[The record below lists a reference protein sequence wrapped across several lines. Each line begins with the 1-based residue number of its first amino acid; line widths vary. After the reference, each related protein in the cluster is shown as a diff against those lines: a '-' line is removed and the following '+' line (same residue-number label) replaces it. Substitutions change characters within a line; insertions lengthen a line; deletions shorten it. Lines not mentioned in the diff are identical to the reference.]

1 MTVLECER
9 LAPEAIDAGD
19 WDRLAE
25 ESRNLFATREFLSS
39 WWRHFGQGSPEFT
52 VCRDGAGRAVGLLPL
67 YTRRRAGLTVARF
80 AGHGP
85 GDHLGPIAGREAR
98 PEVGAAL
105 RRTLADLGCDLLVA
119 EHVPVD
125 DGWQSVIGG
134 HVVRDDAAPLITGE
148 SWESYSQSRSSHF
161 RRKLRWQMRRL
172 AQEGE
177 VTMRVSDAS
186 TLERDL
192 ETLFRLHG
200 TRWGGADGLPR
211 PRAVP
216 PGVRAGRA
224 RAGLAAPVA
233 ARARRRDD
241 RVQLRLPVRRP
252 RVAAPD
258 RARPADHDRLR
269 RPAPPLADARARVR
283 GRHQRVPAPARGR
296 GLQEPARDR
305 RRPPRDA
312 RRHLHPARALNVV
325 ARRHRRPPGP
335 RWKTRP
341 AGLRRP
347 RRGGRRPT
355 SRASSRAR
363 VPSASRPGP

>member
-1 MTVLECER
+1 MTELQCER
-9 LAPEAIDAGD
+9 LAPEAIDARD

-25 ESRNLFATREFLSS
+25 ESRNLFATREFLSC

-52 VCRDGAGRAVGLLPL
+52 MCRDGAGRAVGLLPL

-125 DGWQSVIGG
+125 DGWQSAIGG
-134 HVVRDDAAPLITGE
+134 HIVRDDAAPLITGE

-177 VTMRVSDAS
+177 VTMRLSDAS

-200 TRWGGADGLPR
+200 TRWEGQTDFLDHAPFHREFAPAALERGWLRLWQLELDGETIASSYGFR
-211 PRAVP
+211 F
-216 PGVRAGRA
+216 AGREWQLQTG
-224 RAGLAAPVA
+224 RDPRITIVSAGLLLLWRTLELAFEDGINEYLLLLGDEDYKSRLATGDG
-233 ARARRRDD
+233 RLET
-241 RVQLRLPVRRP
+241 RVVTYTLRGRSTLWLGGI
-252 RVAAPD
+252 A
-258 RARPADHDRLR
+258 DRLG
-269 RPAPPLADARARVR
+269 LAGRLARQ
-283 GRHQRVPAPARGR
+283 G
-296 GLQEPARDR
+296 
-305 RRPPRDA
+305 
-312 RRHLHPARALNVV
+312 
-325 ARRHRRPPGP
+325 
-335 RWKTRP
+335 
-341 AGLRRP
+341 
-347 RRGGRRPT
+347 
-355 SRASSRAR
+355 
-363 VPSASRPGP
+363 